1 LFKAEVTDNAI
12 EIRFSG
18 SDLAL
23 LIVSALMLG
32 VLLMLASWQVALVA
46 LAVSIAGT
54 ALVDTAQR
62 WDMRTGRG

>member
-23 LIVSALMLG
+23 LIVSALMFG